1 MLLTVCKHSDV
12 HSEEKTQQE
21 RQHAAGGKV
30 CTISEAELADPA
42 TSRVWRMILTLPSDF
57 SKIETGLKGKQE
69 DRYFMFKLFKREGIV
84 IAPLISLLLGI
95 FSAVT

>member
-12 HSEEKTQQE
+12 HGEEKTQQE

-30 CTISEAELADPA
+30 CTISEAELADPD
-42 TSRVWRMILTLPSDF
+42 TSCVWRMILTLPSDF
-57 SKIETGLKGKQE
+57 SKIETELKGKQE
-69 DRYFMFKLFKREGIV
+69 DRYVMLKLFKREGII
-84 IAPLISLLLGI
+84 IAPLISLLLGV